1 MKVVPPSTPVP
12 LHEDNTFR
20 AMVMAGSA
28 AGMGG
33 MVASLTTL
41 KQGPYGFEFH
51 WSNLAIPGFVAGAL
65 ISCLYWAM
73 IFRYSARSGSA
84 SGRRFV
90 GIASMTLLA
99 LAVVA
104 FLYPI
109 RFIPDQKRGDVIVGL
124 SGAIVVLGGI
134 GYLIHT
140 IVSWLEQDAEENDGT
155 SSDED

>member
-1 MKVVPPSTPVP
+1 MKVVPSSSPVP
-12 LHEDNTFR
+12 LHEDTAFR
-20 AMVMAGSA
+20 TLVMLGSA

-73 IFRYSARSGSA
+73 IFRYSARAGSA

-109 RFIPDQKRGDVIVGL
+109 RFIPEQKRGDVIVGL
-124 SGAIVVLGGI
+124 AGAIVVLGGI